1 MDVDLRGGKSHTI
14 IFVHSLEHVV
24 SSLSEFII
32 EVSYRHAFCPETL
45 IGVSEYFIN
54 CHKFNAF
61 KKLRK
66 LGLLVAGCIF
76 ATFAAADNLEVRE
89 DAPDTYTVKKG
100 DTLWDISG
108 HFLKKPWY
116 WPKIWNVN
124 PQIKDPHWI
133 YPGDVLKLVY
143 IDGKP
148 VLTKGDKV
156 VRQGEPIPAIDGAEI
171 EPFVLKDLFFD
182 RADGFEDLPFVMGD
196 PDNDIVITDDVDIFV
211 RGHLT
216 EGEQYAVYS
225 TPKKIVRPGEYVP
238 VTYRAHYSAM
248 VVAGKYY
255 EENDQTMVHVV
266 RSVREIHQGDKLVP
280 ASEVPGVD
288 AFYVLQ
294 PSSIGSAM
302 IVDTDENSSINVGTR
317 EVAVIDKGTNQGA
330 SAGQVLRVMK
340 PGLKVTGDRNN
351 LKYEVY
357 SNMGEKLLT
366 FRDSARLPDY
376 NIGEAMIVRAY
387 KNVSLVY
394 ILNAKDFVKAG
405 QYVTDPE

>member
-1 MDVDLRGGKSHTI
+1 MRRDLI
-14 IFVHSLEHVV
+14 M
-24 SSLSEFII
+24 
-32 EVSYRHAFCPETL
+32 
-45 IGVSEYFIN
+45 
-54 CHKFNAF
+54 
-61 KKLRK
+61 KLRK

-76 ATFAAADNLEVRE
+76 ATFA
-89 DAPDTYTVKKG
+89 
-100 DTLWDISG
+100 
-108 HFLKKPWY
+108 
-116 WPKIWNVN
+116 
-124 PQIKDPHWI
+124 WI

-302 IVDTDENSSINVGTR
+302 IVDTDENNSVNVGTR

>member
-1 MDVDLRGGKSHTI
+1 MRRDLI
-14 IFVHSLEHVV
+14 M
-24 SSLSEFII
+24 
-32 EVSYRHAFCPETL
+32 
-45 IGVSEYFIN
+45 
-54 CHKFNAF
+54 
-61 KKLRK
+61 KLRK
-66 LGLLVAGCIF
+66 LGLLAAGCIF

-156 VRQGEPIPAIDGAEI
+156 VRQGEPIPAIDGADI

-266 RSVREIHQGDKLVP
+266 RCVREIHQGDKLVP

-302 IVDTDENSSINVGTR
+302 IVDTDENNSVNVGTR

-405 QYVTDPE
+405 LYVTDPE